1 MRLSQLFS
9 SRDVARIA
17 ALQLVA
23 RQAVEGLS
31 AGRHRSPHKGSSVEF
46 KEHRQYVAGDE
57 LRVIDWKAFGKSDR
71 LFVREYEDETN
82 LRCTLLIDR
91 SGSMAYCGDRA
102 TGVQRNQARASKDEI
117 GREATGAAKE
127 EPVSKTE
134 YASSLATAIAYMLL
148 SSQDLV
154 GAMTFDDRLRDVLPL
169 RGRASHLQAIAK
181 VLAARQ
187 RGGETD
193 LGTAIRQAAAKLPR
207 RGMVILISDGF
218 GDIASLTRSLATL
231 RSSHQDLIFL
241 QILDPDEVDFPF
253 RERVEFRD
261 LELPDDR
268 NIIDSRSIRDAYIQR
283 LRQHQ
288 AEIVSACRKNRVDHA
303 LITTDQPLVDALSR
317 FVTLRRD
324 KARGGGRGLASRSR
338 DVAGFGASLKAEER

>member
-9 SRDVARIA
+9 SRDVARIS

-57 LRVIDWKAFGKSDR
+57 LRVIDWKAYGKSDR

-82 LRCTLLIDR
+82 LRCTLLVDR
-91 SGSMAYCGDRA
+91 SGSMAYRGDRA
-102 TGVQRNQARASKDEI
+102 TGVQLNQTSASQTVTDNGPKEASKRKPI
-117 GREATGAAKE
+117 
-127 EPVSKTE
+127 SKTE
-134 YASSLATAIAYMLL
+134 YASSLAAAISYLLL
-148 SSQDLV
+148 SNQDLV
-154 GAMTFDDRLRDVLPL
+154 GAMTFDDRLRDVLPM

-181 VLAARQ
+181 VLAVEQ

-218 GDIASLTRSLATL
+218 GDIASLARSFATL
-231 RSSHQDLIFL
+231 RSGHHDLIFL
-241 QILDPDEVDFPF
+241 QVLDPDEVDFPF
-253 RERVEFRD
+253 HDRIEFRD
-261 LELPDDR
+261 LELPADR
-268 NIIDSRSIRDAYIQR
+268 SIIDSRSIRDAYIQR
-283 LRQHQ
+283 LRQHH

-303 LITTDQPLVDALSR
+303 LITTDQPLVDVLSR
-317 FVTLRRD
+317 FVTLRRE
-324 KARGGGRGLASRSR
+324 KARGGGRGSSLGLRGM
-338 DVAGFGASLKAEER
+338 AGIGASLEVEEH